1 MEFLSPKPRFK
12 LYGGLA
18 RYQQVLGDVLFSKV
32 NQGDDIDRFE
42 DQIRQ
47 FCQVKFVKCVPQNR
61 VGIYAVLSTLVKPGH
76 GVIMSPYT
84 ISDMVNMVLLA
95 GARPIFCD
103 IDRKTCNL
111 DTDSVLQ
118 LLDTEVNVGAVI
130 ITHLHGLT
138 CSVEKIREK
147 CKGKNVIIIEDAAQ
161 AFGAKDKGRRTG
173 TLGDVGVFSFGMY
186 KNVSTWYG
194 GAVVTEREEIAEKI
208 SNFFEQLPHQN
219 HTFFY
224 KKIRKGLL
232 SDIATSDLLFQL
244 VTFWIFRFGFLN
256 DVTLI
261 NKMVMTELDHS
272 RKEQIP
278 AEYLANMTPMQAR
291 IGLKQIADVDRK
303 SAERIEYA
311 KKYHEGLKDIKDIII
326 PPLYEDFSHI
336 YTYFPIQY
344 VNRNDLLKFMMRGNR
359 DIAAQHYKNC
369 ADLPWLKKY
378 YLDCPNARQVSSELI
393 FLPTYPGYGNGEVDK
408 NIKLIREYF
417 S

>member
-1 MEFLSPKPRFK
+1 
-12 LYGGLA
+12 
-18 RYQQVLGDVLFSKV
+18 
-32 NQGDDIDRFE
+32 
-42 DQIRQ
+42 
-47 FCQVKFVKCVPQNR
+47 
-61 VGIYAVLSTLVKPGH
+61 
-76 GVIMSPYT
+76 
-84 ISDMVNMVLLA
+84 
-95 GARPIFCD
+95 
-103 IDRKTCNL
+103 
-111 DTDSVLQ
+111 
-118 LLDTEVNVGAVI
+118 
-130 ITHLHGLT
+130 
-138 CSVEKIREK
+138 
-147 CKGKNVIIIEDAAQ
+147 
-161 AFGAKDKGRRTG
+161 
-173 TLGDVGVFSFGMY
+173 
-186 KNVSTWYG
+186 
-194 GAVVTEREEIAEKI
+194 
-208 SNFFEQLPHQN
+208 PHQN

-291 IGLKQIADVDRK
+291 IGLKQIADIDRK

-393 FLPTYPGYGNGEVDK
+393 FLPTYPGYGAGEVDK